1 MVDSLGK
8 IPPHNLEAESAVLCA
23 LLIDHNAILKV
34 GDLITP
40 EDFYH
45 EKHGII
51 FSAMLALFEQR
62 ESIDLLSVANRLKE
76 TNELEV
82 VGNRS
87 YLAELTNTVAT
98 SSRILQHA
106 QIVKKDSI
114 LRKLISVGADI
125 TSLGFQGEEDIET
138 TLDAAQQKLYNVTQR
153 SLQQKFVSI
162 STVLSE
168 AFERIDE
175 LHKGDGKLRGIASGF
190 KYIDYLLAGFQPS
203 NLIILAA
210 RPSVGK
216 TSLALDMARYMAVHE
231 KAKVGIL
238 SLEMSK
244 EELVDRILCAEAGVD
259 LWRMR
264 TGKLSDSE
272 DAQDFPKIG
281 NAMGVLSEAA
291 LYIDDSSSANLMEI
305 RTKARRMQ
313 MESGLDVLFVDY
325 LQLMEGRNTEN
336 RVQEISEISRGL
348 KLLAKELRIPI
359 IAISQLSRAV
369 ESRNPAIPK
378 LSDLRDSGSIEQDAD
393 VVMFIY
399 RKKMDK
405 GSGECPPDELRIAEI
420 SVAKHRNGPVGGAKL
435 FFKEETA
442 SFRNLD
448 TRHKA

>member
-1 MVDSLGK
+1 MADSLGK

-190 KYIDYLLAGFQPS
+190 KDIDYLLAGFQPS

>member
-1 MVDSLGK
+1 MADSLGK
-8 IPPHNLEAESAVLCA
+8 IPPHNLEAESAVLGA
-23 LLIDHNAILKV
+23 LFIDHNAILKV

-40 EDFYH
+40 EDFYK

-62 ESIDLLSVANRLKE
+62 ESIDLLSVSNRLKE

-82 VGNRS
+82 VGSRS

-98 SSRILQHA
+98 SSHILQHA

-125 TSLGFQGEEDIET
+125 AALGFQGEEDIET
-138 TLDAAQQKLYNVTQR
+138 TLDAAQQKLYNITQR
-153 SLQQKFVSI
+153 SLQQKFVPI

-190 KYIDYLLAGFQPS
+190 QDIDYLLAGFQPS

-216 TSLALDMARYMAVHE
+216 TSLALDMARHMAVHE

-244 EELVDRILCAEAGVD
+244 EELVDRILCAEAGID

-281 NAMGVLSEAA
+281 NAMGVLSEVA

-359 IAISQLSRAV
+359 IALSQLSRAV

-405 GSGECPPDELRIAEI
+405 GSGECPPDDLHIAEI
-420 SVAKHRNGPVGGAKL
+420 FVAKHRNGPVGGVKL

-448 TRHKA
+448 TRHRA

>member
-1 MVDSLGK
+1 MADSLGK
-8 IPPHNLEAESAVLCA
+8 IPPHNLEAESAVLGA
-23 LLIDHNAILKV
+23 LFIDHNAILKV

-40 EDFYH
+40 EDFYQ

-62 ESIDLLSVANRLKE
+62 ESIDLLSVSNRLKE

-82 VGNRS
+82 VGSRS

-98 SSRILQHA
+98 SSHILQHA
-106 QIVKKDSI
+106 QIVKKHSI

-125 TSLGFQGEEDIET
+125 ASLGFQGDEDIET

-153 SLQQKFVSI
+153 SLQQKFVPI

-190 KYIDYLLAGFQPS
+190 QDIDYLLAGFQPS

-216 TSLALDMARYMAVHE
+216 TSLALDMARHMAVHE

-244 EELVDRILCAEAGVD
+244 EELVDRILCAEAGID

-281 NAMGVLSEAA
+281 NAMGVLSEVA

-405 GSGECPPDELRIAEI
+405 GSGECPPNELHIAEI